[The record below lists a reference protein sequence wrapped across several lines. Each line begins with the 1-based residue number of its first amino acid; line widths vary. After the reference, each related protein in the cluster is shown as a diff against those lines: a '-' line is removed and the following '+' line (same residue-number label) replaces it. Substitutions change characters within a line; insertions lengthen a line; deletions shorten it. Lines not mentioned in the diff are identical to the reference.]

1 MSATCTAVRRQ
12 VTGSF
17 VAANA
22 VTDEANTAL
31 IKNSLFIE
39 FSLVGFELDQ
49 RIVVSLP
56 AAQS

>member
-1 MSATCTAVRRQ
+1 VRRQ

-39 FSLVGFELDQ
+39 FSLVWF
-49 RIVVSLP
+49 
-56 AAQS
+56 

>member
-1 MSATCTAVRRQ
+1 
-12 VTGSF
+12 

-22 VTDEANTAL
+22 VTDEPNTAL
-31 IKNSLFIE
+31 IKNNLFIE

>member
-1 MSATCTAVRRQ
+1 VRRQ

-17 VAANA
+17 VAATA

-39 FSLVGFELDQ
+39 FSLVWF
-49 RIVVSLP
+49 
-56 AAQS
+56 